1 MPMSSPQMTIM
12 LGLPFGMSAPS
23 SIDVP
28 VKAEGRNVVGAGHLA
43 NDSAAVPLVPSHS
56 AEHPG
61 SWKVMA
67 MYDKNLDT
75 KWHVEIDFD
84 EDETHTHATV
94 RAQRGDGETVTTL
107 GDAYRNPRDG
117 S

>member
-1 MPMSSPQMTIM
+1 MT
-12 LGLPFGMSAPS
+12 
-23 SIDVP
+23 
-28 VKAEGRNVVGAGHLA
+28 
-43 NDSAAVPLVPSHS
+43 
-56 AEHPG
+56 
-61 SWKVMA
+61 

-117 S
+117 SQPMIGEEIAAARGLIALGTELLQRASSRIEQVTHRPVHLYR